1 MFCDIGAVRSR
12 STSEMKSFII
22 TTLVIF
28 AFACACDVQS
38 GITKKS
44 VEKYA
49 PTPTPEN
56 KVVVEE
62 PIDPADVIAVET
74 AAQGLTISVSKEE
87 DAKKVVR
94 CDKYNRVMVNGD
106 AKEVKIIGACSQ
118 IMINGSR
125 SKVTAVAATEIILNG
140 QANIVEY
147 SKYASGKKPLI
158 KDNGVGNTVLKVDEP
173 KPK

>member
-1 MFCDIGAVRSR
+1 MKNIGLY
-12 STSEMKSFII
+12 I
-22 TTLVIF
+22 TLVIF
-28 AFACACDVQS
+28 SFVAACDVQS

-49 PTPTPEN
+49 PSPTPEW

-62 PIDPADVIAVET
+62 PIDPADIITVET
-74 AAQGLTISVSKEE
+74 SVQGPMISINKAEE
-87 DAKKVVR
+87 AKKIVK
-94 CDKYNRVMVNGD
+94 CDKYNRVTVNGD
-106 AKEVKIIGACSQ
+106 TKEVKIIGACSQ

-147 SKYASGKKPLI
+147 SKYANGKKPLI
-158 KDNGVGNTVLKVDEP
+158 KDNGDGNTVLKVDAA